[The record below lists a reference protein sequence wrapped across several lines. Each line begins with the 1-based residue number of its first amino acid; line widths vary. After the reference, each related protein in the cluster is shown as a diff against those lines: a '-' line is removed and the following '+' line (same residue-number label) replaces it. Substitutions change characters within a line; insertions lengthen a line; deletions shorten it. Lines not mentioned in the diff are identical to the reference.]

1 MIGLKISGTTK
12 FKGVEIVAP
21 LPNVK
26 IKKLTGTTG
35 ATEGDTTDIA
45 HGLTL
50 SKIIGLNVLVTA
62 TNGNLIPP
70 SFVRVFEFQ
79 YDVFIDPT
87 NIKVILSI
95 ANSGSILNSAI
106 TVLLTHEE

>member
-1 MIGLKISGTTK
+1 MPDLKSLAKTIKVT
-12 FKGVEIVAP
+12 AP
-21 LPNVK
+21 LTNVR

-35 ATEGDTTDIA
+35 ATEGDTTNIA

-50 SKIIGLNVLVTA
+50 SKIIGLTVLVTA

-70 SFVRVFEFQ
+70 SFVRVAEFQ
-79 YDVFIDPT
+79 YDAFIDPT

>member
-1 MIGLKISGTTK
+1 MLKISGTTK
-12 FKGVEIVAP
+12 FKGVEIVSP
-21 LPNVK
+21 LTAVK

-35 ATEGDTTDIA
+35 ATEGSTTNIA

-62 TNGNLIPP
+62 DNGNLIPP
-70 SFVRVFEFQ
+70 GLVFTPEFQ
-79 YDVFIDPT
+79 YCAFIDAT
-87 NIKVILSI
+87 NVIIRLST
-95 ANSGSILNSAI
+95 ANSGNMLSNAI